1 MNQLKCNRNR
11 HGSRTVKRC
20 AAACREQE
28 KCGTQTLSARGNKM
42 FPDIRDERGIR
53 DNGCRECRFKFLK
66 ICLYDIK
73 HVAFQR
79 RITCNGRICGAP
91 PLSVICM

>member
-1 MNQLKCNRNR
+1 
-11 HGSRTVKRC
+11 
-20 AAACREQE
+20 
-28 KCGTQTLSARGNKM
+28 M
-42 FPDIRDERGIR
+42 FPDIRNERGIG
-53 DNGCRECRFKFLK
+53 DNRRSKRRFKFLK

-79 RITCNGRICGAP
+79 RITYNGRICGAP

>member
-1 MNQLKCNRNR
+1 MDQLKRNRNG
-11 HGSRTVKRC
+11 HGTRTIKRR
-20 AAACREQE
+20 AAARRKQE
-28 KCGTQTLSARGNKM
+28 EGRAQPFPARGYEMLSN
-42 FPDIRDERGIR
+42 IRDERGLG
-53 DNGCRECRFKFLK
+53 DNGCGECRLKLLK

-79 RITCNGRICGAP
+79 RITYNGRICGAP